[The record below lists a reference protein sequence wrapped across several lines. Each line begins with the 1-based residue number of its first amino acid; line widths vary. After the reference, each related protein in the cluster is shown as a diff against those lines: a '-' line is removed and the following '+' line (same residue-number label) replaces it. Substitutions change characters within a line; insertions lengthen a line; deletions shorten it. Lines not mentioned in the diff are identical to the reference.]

1 MHVYGIYTRQF
12 DLKQLRVYLEAN
24 GFTQERLLTHVWT
37 GRVART
43 KLMLF
48 HQLIIAQQLFQAA
61 QDSLFFFLFQSVCV
75 TREAKDRTDRSQSP
89 VFSTASLLV
98 SFILLQSKKER
109 ISLFNS
115 NINQLFICIFL
126 LSTQKKNPSVH
137 QPIPQSKHLNTQ
149 QASVFLTA
157 HLAQTNQA
165 GAAYYPKSRHTCII
179 HTSSSQNTK
188 NSLQPERKQAVYE
201 NKTIT

>member
-12 DLKQLRVYLEAN
+12 DLKKLRVYLEAN

-61 QDSLFFFLFQSVCV
+61 QDSLFFSFLFQSVCV

-137 QPIPQSKHLNTQ
+137 QPIPQSKHLNT
-149 QASVFLTA
+149 
-157 HLAQTNQA
+157 
-165 GAAYYPKSRHTCII
+165 
-179 HTSSSQNTK
+179 
-188 NSLQPERKQAVYE
+188 
-201 NKTIT
+201 